1 MTKIIQSIATLIII
15 LAVLHI
21 FPSAKAKEHQ
31 EEALPQVLF
40 KNVNVFNGTEHKL
53 HEGMNVLVTGNKIE
67 KIGKGI
73 SAGPDASVIDGE
85 GRTLMPG
92 LIDAHTHLYMNVAGG
107 VPAME
112 AATWEEIGTR
122 AAHMGMEYLLN
133 GFTSVR
139 DMGGGGSGLKKTID
153 AGLLAGPRIYP
164 SGAYL
169 SQTSGH
175 GDLRYGSQR
184 NSSLTPYIDNN
195 LERLGVTITVN
206 GRDQVIAAVRQNFSQ
221 GASQIKIMAGGG
233 VASVLDPLHT
243 LQFLPEEIEAAV
255 LAAKDW
261 DTYVGAHVFS
271 DAGIRRCVEAGVMS
285 IEHGFFA
292 SEDTL
297 RLMKDNGVF
306 LVSQMTGISPY
317 LNQLPALQQE
327 PNKSKL
333 LNAQELSKNFIEIVK
348 NIQPKMAFQSDVVFT
363 TGEAMR
369 TQLDYEKWFHADSFG
384 NFAMLRAATGW
395 AGELLSMSG
404 KANPYPGGKLGV
416 IEEGAY
422 ADILVVDGN
431 PLEDISLI
439 GGNPK
444 WYDADPRG
452 PNIPTIRIIMKD
464 GRIYKNTLTDWLPD
478 YLKKPEPYDYMPS
491 GMSETY

>member
-1 MTKIIQSIATLIII
+1 MKKKITLYKLVTIIVMLVGIAMPP
-15 LAVLHI
+15 AQAQMKK
-21 FPSAKAKEHQ
+21 S
-31 EEALPQVLF
+31 EAPAQVLF
-40 KNVNVFNGTEHKL
+40 KNVNVFNGTENRL
-53 HEGMNVLVTGNKIE
+53 YEGMNVLVSGNRIE
-67 KIGKGI
+67 SIGKDVSGR
-73 SAGPDASVIDGE
+73 PDATVIEGE

-92 LIDAHTHLYMNVAGG
+92 LIDAHTHLYMNVDGG
-107 VPAME
+107 VPGVE
-112 AATWEEIGTR
+112 RTTWDEIGAR
-122 AAHMGMEYLLN
+122 AAHMGMEYLFN

-139 DMGGGGSGLKKTID
+139 EMGGGGSGLKRTID

-164 SGAYL
+164 AGAYL

-175 GDLRYGSQR
+175 GDFRLGPQR
-184 NSSLTPYIDNN
+184 NRNLTPYTDNN
-195 LERLGVTITVN
+195 GERLGMTITVD

-255 LAAKDW
+255 LAARDW

-271 DAGIRRCVEAGVMS
+271 DEGIRRCIDAGVMS

-292 SEDTL
+292 SEETL
-297 RLMKDNGVF
+297 QLMKENGVF

-317 LNQLPALQQE
+317 LNQLPALQVE

-333 LNAQELSKNFIEIVK
+333 ETAQKLAASYVENVK
-348 NIQPKMAFQSDVVFT
+348 KIQPKMAFQSDVVFT
-363 TGEAMR
+363 TGEGMR
-369 TQLDYEKWFHADSFG
+369 MQLDYEKWFHAELFG

-395 AGELLSMSG
+395 AGELLAMSG
-404 KANPYPGGKLGV
+404 KANPYPAGKLGI
-416 IEEGAY
+416 IEKGAY

-431 PLEDISLI
+431 PLEDISVI

-464 GRIYKNTLTDWLPD
+464 GRIYKNTLTDWHPEYLRRPD
-478 YLKKPEPYDYMPS
+478 PEKLRT
-491 GMSETY
+491 SETY

>member
-1 MTKIIQSIATLIII
+1 MRLFRNLKPSIAL
-15 LAVLHI
+15 LAGLSC
-21 FPSAKAKEHQ
+21 FAQFAAAQDSAPA
-31 EEALPQVLF
+31 QVLF
-40 KNVNVFNGTEHKL
+40 TNVHVFD
-53 HEGMNVLVTGNKIE
+53 GMNEARIENANVLVEGNLIRTVSTE
-67 KIGKGI
+67 AI
-73 SAGPDASVIDGE
+73 DAQGATVIDGG

-92 LIDAHTHLYMNVAGG
+92 LIDAHTHMYMNVAGG
-107 VPAME
+107 VPGME
-112 AATWEEIGTR
+112 AATWDEIGSR
-122 AAHMGMEYLLN
+122 SAHMAVNYLLD

-164 SGAYL
+164 GGAYL

-175 GDLRYGSQR
+175 GDLRFGSQR
-184 NSSLTPYIDNN
+184 NSNLTPYVDNN
-195 LERLGVTITVN
+195 LERLGITITVD
-206 GRDQVIAAVRQNFSQ
+206 GRDRVIAAVRQNLSQ

-233 VASVLDPLHT
+233 VASILDPLHT

-255 LAAKDW
+255 AAARDW

-271 DAGIRRCVEAGVMS
+271 DEGIRRCVEAGVMS

-297 RLMKDNGVF
+297 RLMKEKGVF

-317 LNQLPALQQE
+317 LNQLPALQNE

-333 LNAQELSKNFIEIVK
+333 ENAQELSKNYVENVK
-348 NIQPKMAFQSDVVFT
+348 KVQPKMAFQSDVVFT

-369 TQLDYEKWFHADSFG
+369 SQLDYEKWFHADLFG

-395 AGELLSMSG
+395 AGELLAMSG
-404 KANPYPGGKLGV
+404 KANPYPGKLDV

-431 PLEDISLI
+431 PLEDISML
-439 GGNPK
+439 GGNPE
-444 WYDADPRG
+444 WYDAEPRG
-452 PNIPTIRIIMKD
+452 PGIPTIRIIMKD
-464 GRIYKNTLTDWLPD
+464 GRIYKNTLTDWQPD
-478 YLKKPEPYDYMPS
+478 YLRKPDPSKLMPS
-491 GMSETY
+491 GTSATY